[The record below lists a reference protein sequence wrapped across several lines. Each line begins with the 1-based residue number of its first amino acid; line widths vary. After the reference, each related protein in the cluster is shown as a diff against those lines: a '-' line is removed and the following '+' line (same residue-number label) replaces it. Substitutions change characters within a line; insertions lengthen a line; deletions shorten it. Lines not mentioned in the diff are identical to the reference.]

1 MKFRSSFVA
10 IVAVMAM
17 VAPTAASAQSFH
29 VQNQTDAWVHLSIN
43 FPTIQPPKTPS
54 AICLAPSGTATGALR
69 ASQTGSVY
77 IIALSGANC
86 YAPRLWEHGVNVDGK
101 GATVSI
107 GQSGATA
114 EGNSSDEVRIA
125 NHSTAWALISVHPKA
140 FEPVKPPA
148 VTSFCVAP
156 AGNVSTPDDF
166 PSDAK
171 AYIIVLSG
179 ANCYAP
185 RLFEGNAHGNRIVV
199 RGAHGSY
206 TIEAAP

>member
-10 IVAVMAM
+10 IVAAAAIA
-17 VAPTAASAQSFH
+17 APAAASAQSFH

-43 FPTIQPPKTPS
+43 FPSTPKGPPP
-54 AICLAPSGTATGALR
+54 AICVAPNGAANGALP
-69 ASQTGSVY
+69 AFQTESVY

-86 YAPRLWEHGVNVDGK
+86 YAPRLWEHGVNVNGK

-107 GQSGATA
+107 GQSGATV
-114 EGNSSDEVRIA
+114 EGNSTDAVRIQ
-125 NHSTAWALISVHPKA
+125 NHSTAWALISVLPKNI
-140 FEPVKPPA
+140 KPPA

-156 AGNVSTPDDF
+156 AGHVSTADDF

-185 RLFEGNAHGNRIVV
+185 RLFEGNATGNRIVV
-199 RGAHGSY
+199 RGKNGSY
-206 TIEAAP
+206 TLEAAP